1 MIAEMLGID
10 SDYIIIA
17 LAAITLIVLII
28 LIIDTVQIFRLRKRY
43 KIFMSGKNAKNLE
56 KTLIERL
63 DQVDILLEAN
73 ATNEKNIKKIFSNMK
88 FTFQKVGLVKYD
100 AFHEMGGKL
109 SFSLALL
116 NETDDGFVM
125 NAVHSREGCYTYIK
139 EIIAGNSIIVLA
151 EEEQEAL
158 KMAKES
164 HKPAK

>member
-1 MIAEMLGID
+1 MISKMLGID

-17 LAAITLIVLII
+17 LAAVVLIMLII
-28 LIIDTVQIFRLRKRY
+28 LIVNTVQISQLRKRY
-43 KIFMSGKNAKNLE
+43 RIFMSGKNAKNLE

-63 DQVDILLEAN
+63 DQVDMLLEAN
-73 ATNEKNIKKIFSNMK
+73 AKNEKNIKKIFSNMK